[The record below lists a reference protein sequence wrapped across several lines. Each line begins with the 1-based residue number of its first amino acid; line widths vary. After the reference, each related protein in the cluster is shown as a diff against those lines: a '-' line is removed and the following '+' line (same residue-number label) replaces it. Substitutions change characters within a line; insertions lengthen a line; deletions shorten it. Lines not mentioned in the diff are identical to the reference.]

1 MGRTFPPSSC
11 SNMRFESA
19 MAAVSYL
26 GIVVHF
32 GGTIVLVV
40 LFALLHRFVFRRAY
54 FSAWAGA
61 WLSILVA
68 LAALVVRF
76 AVLPQSTP
84 PAGELGWVDYTLML
98 GYQVAKLTAL
108 VLFFQGTRSYVSGAR
123 WQSHRLATFAWPFA
137 YAVVTTLL
145 TRANLGALVVWQSVV
160 AVVLLGSSAW
170 MLLSLAPSRR
180 TPGSLA
186 AAATFGLLAALWAAY
201 GLAFG
206 VAAYGFARHAW
217 TTTVVDFNSYFD
229 LLVDFLLGFGMV
241 VMLME
246 DAKREV
252 DDAQAELRVAHD
264 QLRRAA
270 LYDSL
275 TGSLNR
281 RAFVEGVGLE
291 MARATFGTVAIADVD
306 DLKGVNDSHGHGAG
320 DRLLQHCADVL
331 RAALRPYDKLYRW
344 GGDEFLIVVPS
355 AHASVVEARLREQ
368 LDQAAPAPLGG
379 SAGVRELRV
388 SLGVADYGSAE
399 EIAAAIERADR
410 AMYVQKRGRKAAQ
423 EAALPLAEAR
433 ATARR

>member
-1 MGRTFPPSSC
+1 
-11 SNMRFESA
+11 MRFESA

-61 WLSILVA
+61 WLSIVIA
-68 LAALVVRF
+68 LGALVVQL
-76 AVLPQSTP
+76 AV
-84 PAGELGWVDYTLML
+84 PASAAPSLGEVGWVVVASTLV
-98 GYQVAKLTAL
+98 YQVAKLTAL
-108 VLFFQGTRSYVSGAR
+108 ALFFQGTRSYVAGAR
-123 WQSHRLATFAWPFA
+123 WRSSRVAAFAWP
-137 YAVVTTLL
+137 VVYGVATTIV
-145 TRANLGALVVWQSVV
+145 TRANIGALVVWQSVV
-160 AVVLLGSSAW
+160 ALALLGGSAW
-170 MLLSLAPSRR
+170 MLLSLPRSRR

-186 AAATFGLLAALWAAY
+186 TGTTFGLVAALWAIY
-201 GLAFG
+201 GWAFG
-206 VAAYGFARHAW
+206 VGAIGFAPHPWATR
-217 TTTVVDFNSYFD
+217 VVAFNSYLD

-241 VMLME
+241 VLLME

-264 QLRRAA
+264 QLQRAA

-306 DLKGVNDSHGHGAG
+306 DLKRVNDAHGHAAG
-320 DRLLQHCADVL
+320 DRLLRHCADVL

-344 GGDEFLIVVPS
+344 GGDEFLIVIPS
-355 AHASVVEARLREQ
+355 AHAAEVEGRLREQ
-368 LDQAAPAPLGG
+368 LDQATPAPLGG

-388 SLGVADYGSAE
+388 SLGVADYESAE
-399 EIAAAIERADR
+399 ELAAAIERADR

-423 EAALPLAEAR
+423 EAALPTADNR
-433 ATARR
+433 TVARR

>member
-1 MGRTFPPSSC
+1 
-11 SNMRFESA
+11 MRFESA

-68 LAALVVRF
+68 LGALVLQL
-76 AVLPQSTP
+76 AVV
-84 PAGELGWVDYTLML
+84 PAGTRVGGAAEVGWVQGALTLA
-98 GYQVAKLTAL
+98 YQIAKLTAFA
-108 VLFFQGTRSYVSGAR
+108 LFFQGTRSYVAGAR
-123 WQSHRLATFAWPFA
+123 WRSHRAGTFAWP
-137 YAVVTTLL
+137 VVYGALTTVL
-145 TRANLGALVVWQSVV
+145 TRADLGALVVWQSVAAV
-160 AVVLLGSSAW
+160 ATLGGCAW
-170 MLLSLAPSRR
+170 MLLSLARSRR
-180 TPGSLA
+180 TPGSVA
-186 AAATFGLLAALWAAY
+186 AGATFGLLAALWAVY

-206 VAAYGFARHAW
+206 AGAYGLTVHVW

-264 QLRRAA
+264 QLRRSA

-291 MARATFGTVAIADVD
+291 MARATFGSVAIADID
-306 DLKGVNDSHGHGAG
+306 DLKHVNDAHGHAAG
-320 DRLLQHCADVL
+320 DRLLRHCADVL
-331 RAALRPYDKLYRW
+331 RSALRPYDKLYRW
-344 GGDEFLIVVPS
+344 GGDEFLIVIPS
-355 AHASVVEARLREQ
+355 AHAAEMETRLREQ

-379 SAGVRELRV
+379 SAGIRELRV

-399 EIAAAIERADR
+399 ELAAAIERADR

-423 EAALPLAEAR
+423 QAAQQPSLPVTDVRSA
-433 ATARR
+433 ARR